1 MLEKIYF
8 GTYTRNNSKG
18 IYQAKLDTEKKEIRD
33 LELFIDGIV
42 SPTYLTTTDSG
53 TLLTIAGNDQGQGG
67 VASYNLT
74 TPKPVLVDQKLADGA
89 SPCYVSYDGQR
100 KLVYTANYHKGLV
113 EVYRLEN
120 DNTLTLKDSVTYEG
134 KGPRP
139 EQDKSHAHYADLTP
153 DNKLITID
161 LGDDKVLTY
170 DVSEEGKISEIAA
183 FQTPEGFGPRH
194 IVFSNDGKLAYL
206 AGELSSEVAV
216 LEYNNGILK
225 LIQIVSTI
233 PVDWTKHN
241 GVAAIRISSD
251 DRFVY
256 VSNRGHN
263 SIAVFEV
270 EEDGILKL
278 IQTIST
284 NGDFPRDFALDNS
297 ERFIVVAHQNST
309 IASLFARN
317 ETSGKLELLQTDIP
331 VPEGVCVHFVK

>member
-161 LGDDKVLTY
+161 LGDDKVHTY

-216 LEYNNGILK
+216 LEYNN
-225 LIQIVSTI
+225 
-233 PVDWTKHN
+233 
-241 GVAAIRISSD
+241 
-251 DRFVY
+251 
-256 VSNRGHN
+256 
-263 SIAVFEV
+263 
-270 EEDGILKL
+270 GILKL